1 MKATNIKLAVLAAV
15 VSFNVRSAP
24 VVSPNGTSIGSAEID
39 NTILNNVSLKNV
51 VTTDDGIELS
61 GQTITGLKDG
71 KEGTDAVTVNQLNG
85 KADTDASNIKKESW
99 HTTLGTGKAEQGN
112 TELVNGD
119 AVYQAADKAEKNANN
134 YTDGREKVI
143 NTRTDGLIKTEQN
156 ARVEGDRQTLTSAN
170 GYTDGREKVIN
181 SRTDGLIQREQTDR
195 SAAIKAEAAARVQ
208 GDTQTLAAAK
218 AHSDAGD
225 VKTLN
230 AASAYTDRQIR
241 SVNYDAVL
249 TEAGKYTDE
258 SARQTLNSANT
269 YTDRRTAQAEDNAVA
284 RSQSYTNKRF
294 GELKQR
300 LDKTERRLNAG
311 IAGVTA
317 LASIPYVP
325 GSTFSYGI
333 GGGNYRD
340 GNALAAGVQFRTSA
354 STSVRVNVSWD
365 SAGNSAAGVG
375 FAGGW

>member
-1 MKATNIKLAVLAAV
+1 
-15 VSFNVRSAP
+15 
-24 VVSPNGTSIGSAEID
+24 
-39 NTILNNVSLKNV
+39 
-51 VTTDDGIELS
+51 
-61 GQTITGLKDG
+61 
-71 KEGTDAVTVNQLNG
+71 
-85 KADTDASNIKKESW
+85 
-99 HTTLGTGKAEQGN
+99 
-112 TELVNGD
+112 
-119 AVYQAADKAEKNANN
+119 
-134 YTDGREKVI
+134 YTDTQVKSS
-143 NTRTDGLIKTEQN
+143 N
-156 ARVEGDRQTLTSAN
+156 A
-170 GYTDGREKVIN
+170 
-181 SRTDGLIQREQTDR
+181 RTDGLIQTEQT
-195 SAAIKAEAAARVQ
+195 ARAK
-208 GDTQTLAAAK
+208 GDADTLAAAT
-218 AHSDAGD
+218 AHSDANLTTAQGYTDKQVTASNARTDGLIQTEQTARAKGD
-225 VKTLN
+225 ADTLAAATAHSDANLATGKGYTDTQVTASNARTDGLIQTEQAARVKGNTDTLN

-258 SARQTLNSANT
+258 SVRQTLNSANT

-354 STSVRVNVSWD
+354 NTNVRVNVSWD